1 MGSSTY
7 RTLLEGGQFVSR
19 LDAEFSY
26 KLLDI
31 FENGYGCSEVSGAA
45 HGGSFAVKI
54 FDAEILEES
63 ITVISRKRQVPLEF
77 VSWGLSAFAILL
89 VAGTLATA

>member
-31 FENGYGCSEVSGAA
+31 FENGHGCSEAPESAS
-45 HGGSFAVKI
+45 GGSFAVRI

-63 ITVISRKRQVPLEF
+63 ITVISGKRQVPREF
-77 VSWGLSAFAILL
+77 VSCGLSAFAILL
-89 VAGTLATA
+89 LAGALATV